1 MNSENNSI
9 PKTGKKII
17 GFGNIYMSDDAVGLR
32 VLEELKGRIK
42 GAELIDGG
50 TSAADLIIYAK
61 DTKKIIIIDAVDAG
75 QDIGEIVKF
84 KANEISHFKHR
95 IKSFSLHDFDLA
107 KALGIIKGL
116 KIDVEIVVI
125 GIKPK
130 NINFGNGLSTE
141 VEKKIAEITD
151 MVVKEVND

>member
-1 MNSENNSI
+1 MNSENNNI
-9 PKTGKKII
+9 PKTDKIII

-32 VLEELKGRIK
+32 VLKELKGRIK

-50 TSAADLIIYAK
+50 TSAADLIIHAK
-61 DTKKIIIIDAVDAG
+61 DTRKIIIIDAVDAG
-75 QDIGEIVKF
+75 QDIGGIVKF
-84 KANEISHFKHR
+84 KADEVSHFKHR

-107 KALGIIKGL
+107 KALGIIKSL
-116 KIDVEIVVI
+116 KIDVEIIVI

-130 NINFGNGLSTE
+130 NISFGNGLSAE
-141 VEKKIAEITD
+141 VEKKVAEIAE